1 MRASSPFLLV
11 MMVVSCLLLPSPSVS
26 FSLKSAKSF
35 LRRRTSDSPF
45 RDDFLFGTAA
55 SSYQFEGAYLSDG
68 KGISNWDVH
77 SHIPGKIVDG
87 SNGDVAVD
95 SYHLY
100 QEDIKLMKSLG
111 VNSYRFSI
119 SWARILPKGR
129 FGEINQAG
137 IAYYNELI
145 DALVLKGVQPFVT
158 LCHFDMPQEL
168 EERYGSWLSPEIQE
182 DFGYYADVCFKYF
195 GDRVTYWSTFN
206 EPNFQVTFG
215 YRDGTFPPS
224 RCSGHFGNCTAGDS
238 ETEPFIAAHNIIL
251 SHAAAVDVYRTKYQ
265 KEQKGMIGIVLHC
278 AWFEPFSDSEA
289 DKLATDRANAFFANW
304 FFDPLVFGRYPEE
317 MARILGSTLPEFS
330 SKDMERLK
338 QGLDFLGINHYTSYY
353 VKDCMYS
360 ACEPGLGTTRSEGFF
375 QQIQERNGFPMGK
388 RGDLGW
394 QYVYPQG
401 MEKMVTYFK
410 DRYNNVPMII
420 SENGYGEMN
429 SPMLTTG
436 DFLNDVRRVEYMSG
450 YLESLMAAIR
460 KGADVRGYYA
470 WSLLD
475 NFEWTNGYTQR
486 FGICHVDY
494 VTLKRTPKLSAK
506 WFKGFIDKYGN
517 APKALM

>member
-1 MRASSPFLLV
+1 
-11 MMVVSCLLLPSPSVS
+11 
-26 FSLKSAKSF
+26 
-35 LRRRTSDSPF
+35 
-45 RDDFLFGTAA
+45 
-55 SSYQFEGAYLSDG
+55 
-68 KGISNWDVH
+68 
-77 SHIPGKIVDG
+77 
-87 SNGDVAVD
+87 
-95 SYHLY
+95 
-100 QEDIKLMKSLG
+100 MKSLG

-168 EERYGSWLSPEIQE
+168 EDRYGSWLSSEVQE
-182 DFGYYADVCFKYF
+182 DFGYYADICFKYF
-195 GDRVTYWSTFN
+195 GDRVKYWSTFN

-238 ETEPFIAAHNIIL
+238 ETEPYIAAHNIIL

-265 KEQKGMIGIVLHC
+265 KDQKGMIGIVLHC
-278 AWFEPFSDSEA
+278 AWFEPFSESEA
-289 DKLATDRANAFFANW
+289 DGLATDRANAFFANW
-304 FFDPLVFGRYPEE
+304 FFDPIVLGRYPEE
-317 MARILGSTLPEFS
+317 MSRVLGSTLPEFS
-330 SKDMERLK
+330 SKDMEKLK

-353 VKDCMYS
+353 IKDCIYS
-360 ACEPGLGTTRSEGFF
+360 ACEPGLGTTSGNK
-375 QQIQERNGFPMGK
+375 IK
-388 RGDLGW
+388 
-394 QYVYPQG
+394 
-401 MEKMVTYFK
+401 T
-410 DRYNNVPMII
+410 
-420 SENGYGEMN
+420 GYGEMN

-494 VTLKRTPKLSAK
+494 NTMERTPKLSAK
-506 WFKGFIDKYGN
+506 WFKGFIDKYGKTPR
-517 APKALM
+517 AMM

>member
-1 MRASSPFLLV
+1 
-11 MMVVSCLLLPSPSVS
+11 
-26 FSLKSAKSF
+26 
-35 LRRRTSDSPF
+35 
-45 RDDFLFGTAA
+45 
-55 SSYQFEGAYLSDG
+55 
-68 KGISNWDVH
+68 
-77 SHIPGKIVDG
+77 
-87 SNGDVAVD
+87 
-95 SYHLY
+95 
-100 QEDIKLMKSLG
+100 MKSLG

-168 EERYGSWLSPEIQE
+168 EDRYGSWLSSEVQE
-182 DFGYYADVCFKYF
+182 DFGYYADICFKYF
-195 GDRVTYWSTFN
+195 GDRVKYWSTFN

-238 ETEPFIAAHNIIL
+238 ETEPYIAAHNIIL

-265 KEQKGMIGIVLHC
+265 KDQKGMIGIVLHC
-278 AWFEPFSDSEA
+278 AW
-289 DKLATDRANAFFANW
+289 
-304 FFDPLVFGRYPEE
+304 
-317 MARILGSTLPEFS
+317 STL
-330 SKDMERLK
+330 
-338 QGLDFLGINHYTSYY
+338 FLTICGNKIKT
-353 VKDCMYS
+353 
-360 ACEPGLGTTRSEGFF
+360 
-375 QQIQERNGFPMGK
+375 
-388 RGDLGW
+388 
-394 QYVYPQG
+394 
-401 MEKMVTYFK
+401 
-410 DRYNNVPMII
+410 
-420 SENGYGEMN
+420 GYGEMN

-494 VTLKRTPKLSAK
+494 NTMERTPKLSAK
-506 WFKGFIDKYGN
+506 WFKGFIDKYGKTPR
-517 APKALM
+517 AMM